1 MYIKNDYDKQY
12 KKDNYKQFKVY
23 LKKEEK
29 EELDQ
34 TLKANNLSGAD
45 FVRIALNN
53 LKNGRIKK
61 EEKDN

>member
-29 EELDQ
+29 EELDK
-34 TLKANNLSGAD
+34 TLKSNNLSGAD
-45 FVRIALNN
+45 FVKLAFNK
-53 LKNGRIKK
+53 LKNGTLKK